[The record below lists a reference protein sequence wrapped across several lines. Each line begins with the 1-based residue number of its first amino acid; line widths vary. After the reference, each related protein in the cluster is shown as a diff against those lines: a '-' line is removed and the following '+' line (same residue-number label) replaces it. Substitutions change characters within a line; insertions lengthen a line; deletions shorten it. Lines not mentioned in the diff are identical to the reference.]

1 MLSFFRSSRETLRR
15 QTDSAQLRHLRHL
28 RHLKYYYAAHQ
39 SSERLLRITA
49 ASMYRDYMIA
59 VG

>member
-1 MLSFFRSSRETLRR
+1 MLSFFRSSRETLHR
-15 QTDSAQLRHLRHL
+15 QTDSAHL

-39 SSERLLRITA
+39 SSEHLLRITA
-49 ASMYRDYMIA
+49 ASMYRDHMIA